1 VARSKG
7 TFTFILAVVGALILC
22 TLTLAQHRK
31 QERERPIPSNPA
43 PVSTAVKFADCD
55 EVKKAGA
62 APLHQGEPGY
72 RKNLDRDGDGVA
84 CDE

>member
-1 VARSKG
+1 MARPKG

-43 PVSTAVKFADCD
+43 PVSTPV
-55 EVKKAGA
+55 
-62 APLHQGEPGY
+62 PG
-72 RKNLDRDGDGVA
+72 RSHR
-84 CDE
+84 